1 MFGKNWGGTV
11 YDCIKKSLKKNPQ
24 RHSNTFKPLYHTFY
38 KKGGEMD
45 IKRLV
50 SSVDGL
56 NSVSTAKKWISL
68 IKEISGHEF
77 KKVQARNKKQF
88 LSFYN
93 FTDNDV
99 ENFKTIAY
107 LKNQMSLKEAIKAV
121 YGDLQKSKENTLA
134 DKIDKLE
141 GYVLILYK
149 DNKEYKSKIKFLTNK
164 VNRLKKAL
172 EEMEATLELLPFAL
186 WEKARRKFGK

>member
-1 MFGKNWGGTV
+1 MASRNGVTAYG
-11 YDCIKKSLKKNPQ
+11 CIKMVFEEKI
-24 RHSNTFKPLYHTFY
+24 FKDIGILLNHYTILFIR
-38 KKGGEMD
+38 KGGKMD

-107 LKNQMSLKEAIKAV
+107 LKNEMSLKEAIKAV

-164 VNRLKKAL
+164 VNRLAKEL

>member
-1 MFGKNWGGTV
+1 MASRNGVTAYG
-11 YDCIKKSLKKNPQ
+11 CIKMVFEEKI
-24 RHSNTFKPLYHTFY
+24 FKDIGILLNHYTILFIR
-38 KKGGEMD
+38 KGGKMD

-107 LKNQMSLKEAIKAV
+107 LKNEMSLKEAIKAV
-121 YGDLQKSKENTLA
+121 YGDLQKSKESTLA

-164 VNRLKKAL
+164 VNRLAKEL

>member
-1 MFGKNWGGTV
+1 
-11 YDCIKKSLKKNPQ
+11 
-24 RHSNTFKPLYHTFY
+24 
-38 KKGGEMD
+38 MD

-107 LKNQMSLKEAIKAV
+107 LKNEMSLKEAIKAV

-134 DKIDKLE
+134 NKIDKLE

-164 VNRLKKAL
+164 VNRLAKEL